1 MKSTSRDPEPQP
13 PKVVSISA
21 MSPQPEMEILARQF
35 AFGDS
40 FLKVIVEDFSLPHW
54 DKSAGGGTNSAHWI
68 LGHLAVSRRFLARL
82 VGAELEKED
91 WEATFDMGADFG
103 VTEDSPSPP
112 ELFTRFISAGK
123 VLRATLEGLD
133 EEGCERELKR
143 PFPDG
148 SKTAAGAAR
157 FLQNHELYH
166 FGQIGL
172 IRSLCGLP
180 PFA

>member
-1 MKSTSRDPEPQP
+1 
-13 PKVVSISA
+13 
-21 MSPQPEMEILARQF
+21 MSPRPDMDILARQF

-40 FLKVIVEDFSLPHW
+40 FLKVIIEDFSLPHW
-54 DKSAGGGTNSAHWI
+54 GKSAGGGTNSAHWI

-82 VGAELEKED
+82 TGAELEKED
-91 WEATFDMGADFG
+91 WEANFDMGADFG
-103 VTEDSPSPP
+103 VPEDSPAPP
-112 ELFTRFISAGK
+112 ELFSSFLSAGK

-133 EEGCERELKR
+133 EEACERELKR

-148 SKTAAGAAR
+148 SKTVAGAAR
-157 FLQNHELYH
+157 FLQNHEFYH
-166 FGQIGL
+166 FGQLGL